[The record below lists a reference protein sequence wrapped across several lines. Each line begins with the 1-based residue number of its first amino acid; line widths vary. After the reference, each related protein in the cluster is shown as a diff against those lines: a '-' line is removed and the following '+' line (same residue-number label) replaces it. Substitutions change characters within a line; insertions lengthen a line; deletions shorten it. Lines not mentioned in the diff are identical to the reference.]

1 MVSSHSWPTAR
12 FPFVTTNDQYNRELR
27 TNSLLK
33 ILDNLEEP
41 AIIEWHP
48 TKPLIACTSLDTGS
62 IQIFGIEAAQKCMS
76 VFSLMYSYPHSL
88 VSTVG

>member
-1 MVSSHSWPTAR
+1 MVSSGSSLTYATCVSFALP
-12 FPFVTTNDQYNRELR
+12 VTYKENRELR

-33 ILDNLEEP
+33 ILDNPEEP

-62 IQIFGIEAAQKCMS
+62 IQIFGIEAAQKCKD
-76 VFSLMYSYPHSL
+76 PP
-88 VSTVG
+88 